1 MSKPLLLA
9 FRLGPARTAEHVA
22 FTCGLVVTTSKT
34 AHVAFTFAQLGFFV
48 ASRLGLLADFRVDSA
63 KTSMARTDKQPGDR
77 QRAGIVGPG
86 ILLTTF
92 FLAALDR
99 FSFHAGFRL
108 GSTQIS
114 LAETAK
120 QPASLW
126 RAAISNPSS

>member
-1 MSKPLLLA
+1 MRTLPLLS
-9 FRLGPARTAEHVA
+9 HN
-22 FTCGLVVTTSKT
+22 LV
-34 AHVAFTFAQLGFFV
+34 FLV
-48 ASRLGLLADFRVDSA
+48 ASRLGLLTAFRVDSA

-77 QRAGIVGPG
+77 QRSGIVGPG

-92 FLAALDR
+92 FLAALGC

-114 LAETAK
+114 LAQTAK

-126 RAAISNPSS
+126 RAAISNPSV